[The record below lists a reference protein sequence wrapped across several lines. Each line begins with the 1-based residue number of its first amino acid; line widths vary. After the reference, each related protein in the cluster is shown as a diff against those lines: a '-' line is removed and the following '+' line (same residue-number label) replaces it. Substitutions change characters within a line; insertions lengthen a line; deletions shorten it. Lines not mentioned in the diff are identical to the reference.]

1 MIAKKLVLI
10 VLLICYASTTM
21 AGKLDQFEVEATKPT
36 EDSSSQQPTSQQDSQ
51 LDYDNDGER
60 DSSDDILNVFLE
72 AIAEIAFYS
81 IVYGGVSS
89 WERVRPSAQASETLT
104 PREFGDPAIPFAR
117 IDVNYQSV
125 SSDIDA
131 LDSRLELGFG
141 PFGVQYRRTK
151 YDEDDPDDSLTIEQ
165 WHGLYRMSFGD
176 DLEIDLGY
184 GRFTLEGNATSR
196 GSSFTLPVLYRPTKN
211 IGIEWRPTW
220 SSINGSDIN
229 DHDLGIHF
237 RYQIA
242 ALRVGYRWLEAGE
255 ADLNGPYI
263 GLAMHF

>member
-1 MIAKKLVLI
+1 MAEKLVLV
-10 VLLICYASTTM
+10 VLFICYASTTI

-36 EDSSSQQPTSQQDSQ
+36 EDSTSQQSTPQQDNQ
-51 LDYDNDGER
+51 LDYDDDSER
-60 DSSDDILNVFLE
+60 DTSDDISNVFIE
-72 AIAEIAFYS
+72 VMAEFAFYS
-81 IVYGGVSS
+81 VVYGGVSS
-89 WERVRPSAQASETLT
+89 WEKVQPSGRTNETQT

-125 SSDIDA
+125 NSDIDA
-131 LDSRLELGFG
+131 RDSRVELGFG

-151 YDEDDPDDSLTIEQ
+151 YDEDNPDDSLTIEQ
-165 WHGLYRMSFGD
+165 WHGLYRMSLGD
-176 DLEIDLGY
+176 YLEIDLGY
-184 GRFTLEGNATSR
+184 GRFTLDGNATSR

-220 SSINGSDIN
+220 SSINGSDIS

>member
-1 MIAKKLVLI
+1 MIPKKLVLV

-21 AGKLDQFEVEATKPT
+21 AGELDQFEAEATKPA
-36 EDSSSQQPTSQQDSQ
+36 EDSTSRKPTSKQDKQ
-51 LDYDNDGER
+51 LDDDNNGER
-60 DSSDDILNVFLE
+60 DTSDDISDVIVE
-72 AIAEIAFYS
+72 MIAEFAFYGV
-81 IVYGGVSS
+81 VYGGVSS
-89 WERVRPSAQASETLT
+89 WERVQPSGQANETQT
-104 PREFGDPAIPFAR
+104 PRQFGDPAIPFAR

-131 LDSRLELGFG
+131 QDSRVELGFG
-141 PFGVQYRRTK
+141 PLGVQYRKTE
-151 YDEDDPDDSLTIEQ
+151 YDEDNPDDSLTIEQ
-165 WHGLYRMSFGD
+165 WHGLYRMSLGD
-176 DLEIDLGY
+176 YLEIDLGY

-196 GSSFTLPVLYRPTKN
+196 GSSFTLPVLFRPTEN

-220 SSINGSDIN
+220 SSINGSDIS

-255 ADLNGPYI
+255 ADLDGPYI